1 MERNSSLELGITSWS
16 PSQENNW
23 VNIDALAYD
32 IETYYLWA
40 ILALGFPGNC
50 FTIITIIKMSPPRS
64 LTVYIALLAIVD
76 NLAIV
81 NKLLMFVLTDNGVQI
96 GTFGC
101 KFLGF
106 FGNFLITYGNWL
118 LVGLSVERF
127 AAVWFPFQIGKIW
140 TFRKSLT
147 VVMSI
152 TLPLVGLF
160 LHLFWT
166 MDYRYYGS
174 TKSVFCKINEKYIYF
189 MVHVW
194 YWINVL
200 VYAVVPCV
208 LLLVFNLLIIV
219 GIVNSTK
226 THRYLNRSG
235 LSSDAN
241 APADRQRQITI
252 MLVTSAITLVV
263 LTTPRCVLLIMSP
276 YLNPPNKSMEGAVL
290 YLIDTIAYILCDS
303 THAINFYL
311 YSLSARRFRCQFLEF
326 CCKRKSA
333 NVTSQYI
340 SMCSRPSVHN
350 STQWPHSADTELQL
364 KSEE

>member
-1 MERNSSLELGITSWS
+1 MEPNSTLEFGITSWT
-16 PSQENNW
+16 PSQEDNDW
-23 VNIDALAYD
+23 VQIDALAFH

-40 ILALGFPGNC
+40 IFALGFPGNC
-50 FTIITIIKMSPPRS
+50 FTIITIIKMSPQRS
-64 LTVYIALLAIVD
+64 LAVYIALLAIVD

-96 GTFGC
+96 GIYGC

-166 MDYRYYGS
+166 MDYHYYAS
-174 TKSVFCKINEKYIYF
+174 TKSVFCNINGKYIYF
-189 MVHVW
+189 MVDVW
-194 YWINVL
+194 NWINVL
-200 VYAVVPCV
+200 VYAVIPCV
-208 LLLVFNLLIIV
+208 LLLIFNLLIIA
-219 GIVNSTK
+219 GIVKSTK
-226 THRYLNRSG
+226 TRKYLNRSG
-235 LSSDAN
+235 SKTDSAQ
-241 APADRQRQITI
+241 ADRHRQITI
-252 MLVTSAITLVV
+252 MLVTSAIALVV

-276 YLNPPNKSMEGAVL
+276 YLNPSNKSMEGAVL
-290 YLIDTIAYILCDS
+290 YLIDTIAYVECDS

-326 CCKRKSA
+326 CCKRKSE
-333 NVTSQYI
+333 VVSSQYI
-340 SMCSRPSVHN
+340 SMGSRS
-350 STQWPHSADTELQL
+350 STHWQT
-364 KSEE
+364 